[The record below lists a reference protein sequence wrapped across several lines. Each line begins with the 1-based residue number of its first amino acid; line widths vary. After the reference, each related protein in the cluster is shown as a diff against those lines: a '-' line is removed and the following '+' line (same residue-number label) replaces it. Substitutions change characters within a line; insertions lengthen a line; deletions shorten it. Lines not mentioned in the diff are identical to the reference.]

1 MSVYSQEEARATAA
15 PAERSLGDLFSDLTR
30 DTAQLVRQEVNL
42 AKTEVTQKAT
52 RAGKDVGM
60 IAAGGAVAYIG
71 LMAIVA
77 AVALLLVHFGLSP
90 WLAALLTGLAVSV
103 IGGLLAM
110 QGVAGLKRINPVPQ
124 NTVETLKEDAQ
135 WLKEQR

>member
-77 AVALLLVHFGLSP
+77 AVALLLAHFMSP
-90 WLAALLTGLAVSV
+90 WIAALITGLAVSV